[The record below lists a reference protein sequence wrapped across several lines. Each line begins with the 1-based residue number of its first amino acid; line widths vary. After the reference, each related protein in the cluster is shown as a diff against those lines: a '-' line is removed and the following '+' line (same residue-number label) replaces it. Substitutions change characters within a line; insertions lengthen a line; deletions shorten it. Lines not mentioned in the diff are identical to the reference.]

1 MNTELP
7 RPIDTIPEW
16 IFERSRTVLLFPDEG
31 KGYELWSERLPQI
44 AKDVGFTYKI
54 SSFMEGAESGADIAD
69 LRMGEITDDCPF

>member
-31 KGYELWSERLPQI
+31 KGYEAWSSKI
-44 AKDVGFTYKI
+44 ADISREVGFGYEI
-54 SSFMEGAESGADIAD
+54 SDFTQHSLPNTGGDIGD
-69 LRMGEITDDCPF
+69 LSLN